1 MSLIKKTDWPS
12 LLNGPMLSDFFDN
25 DRFFDADWLRKQS
38 VPAVN
43 VKETEKSFEIE
54 LAAPGLTKKDFEI
67 SVDNGML
74 TISSEKKEEKEEK
87 EKNYTRKE
95 FSYSS
100 FSRSFTLPENVNE
113 EDVKAYYEDGI
124 LKLHIAKKAIGT
136 SKPKKA
142 IEVR

>member
-12 LLNGPMLSDFFDN
+12 LLNGPVLSDFFDN

-43 VKETEKSFEIE
+43 VKETEKTFEIE

-113 EDVKAYYEDGI
+113 SVRQGVRTMGI
-124 LKLHIAKKAIGT
+124 FMFFGWAVYPAG
-136 SKPKKA
+136 
-142 IEVR
+142 